1 MLNSSTCSEILSQK
15 WAFLD
20 NISISSQN
28 DSSKAREAHWKEL
41 EEALFEWK
49 QRYEAGNNPLTGAM
63 LREKAQE
70 FWREL
75 PCYQGLPAPKLSE
88 GWITRFKHRHNIRRF
103 KHRSNKVEA
112 IPKVSI
118 QEALSA
124 LRTLKTYE
132 EQQGSGDPALTKALR
147 QRERQLDLSR
157 STTLRQGRTHD

>member
-1 MLNSSTCSEILSQK
+1 MDVLNSSTCSEILSQK

-20 NISISSQN
+20 DISISSKN

-49 QRYEAGNNPLTGAM
+49 QRYGAGNNPLTGAI

-88 GWITRFKHRHNIRRF
+88 GWITRFKHRHN
-103 KHRSNKVEA
+103 KVEA

-132 EQQGSGDPALTKALR
+132 EQQGSGDPALTEALR

-157 STTLRQGRTHD
+157 STTLRQGRIDN